1 MIGLLEVGI
10 EPCNPDNASELMG
23 PYFGASALR
32 MEVSES
38 NFCLQ
43 LQFDYQASG
52 PLVQNVSPAKS
63 VLNVTTTFDLVF
75 SSDRS
80 SDRFT
85 GKPVS
90 QTTGLYYEYARWYD
104 PSIGRFINEDP
115 LAGYLSDPQSLNPY
129 VYSGNTPTT
138 LTDPSG
144 MSDSGGFLGA
154 FDTYVSRPYLSWFN
168 QNVLVPTLT
177 FETGGNQAA
186 VEAAVNQNAGLENT
200 LFDSGVVAGAVVA
213 TAAIVAP
220 FVVGTTAAEGLVTT
234 GVSGCTIEEG
244 ACQAGADALAKDL
257 VDLGSTSATTE
268 DLVSTSRFWST
279 TERGGFDF
287 GDSQIHHLLPRQFG
301 AFFERAGIENIDDY
315 TVQLDRGVHMVL
327 HGRGG
332 LYAESWNP
340 AWRLF
345 LLNNPN
351 ADSAQI
357 LYYLKTLVG
366 GFGF

>member
-1 MIGLLEVGI
+1 
-10 EPCNPDNASELMG
+10 MG

-154 FDTYVSRPYLSWFN
+154 FDTYVSRPYLSWFD
-168 QNVLVPTLT
+168 QNIEVPLLT
-177 FETGGNQAA
+177 FENGGNQAA
-186 VEAAVNQNAGLENT
+186 VEEAVNQNAGLEVT
-200 LFDSGVVAGAVVA
+200 LFDVGVVASAVVLGGVGA
-213 TAAIVAP
+213 YGALGLGEAGAGSTIV
-220 FVVGTTAAEGLVTT
+220 TTAA
-234 GVSGCTIEEG
+234 SGCAVDEQ
-244 ACQAGADALAKDL
+244 ACQAGADSVIKDL
-257 VDLGSTSATTE
+257 TDLGAGSATDALTKGATD
-268 DLVSTSRFWST
+268 DLVSTSTFWDSVESSNFWSPTRQGSRLLDPLETMTYHFGRHVPADFDISLGDYTRDALSLRNLLWDTGRAVPFRSFGGTAWKIT
-279 TERGGFDF
+279 TEWGPGG
-287 GDSQIHHLLPRQFG
+287 IYTL
-301 AFFERAGIENIDDY
+301 AGKIISFWYEMD
-315 TVQLDRGVHMVL
+315 
-327 HGRGG
+327 
-332 LYAESWNP
+332 
-340 AWRLF
+340 
-345 LLNNPN
+345 
-351 ADSAQI
+351 
-357 LYYLKTLVG
+357 
-366 GFGF
+366 